1 VKRSAGKGKASRRA
15 KRGSPR
21 IGPPHAATWLAL
33 GLALLSALG
42 HTASWWWLGAVLREL
57 SIWLGGV
64 ALAVGLVQALRR
76 HWPSAAIAGAAA
88 ASALAPLAPYVLGER
103 PTPVHGPT
111 VHVHHYHLGRS
122 APRRDLLQALLGALQ
137 RRRDVDLLS
146 FTADGPGVLT
156 SLAAPAGFR
165 KLAARGEGE
174 RVLFVR
180 GLAAGSGPSTVRVGS
195 CSLALEQVS
204 LPSLFD
210 LPRQKTRA
218 ERLAALPRTP
228 SHQPSVWFG
237 HLGSSPA
244 AVDVQPVARAQDMR
258 DARVRHAL
266 LGTFPALFGP
276 LGLSLDPVL
285 VHGWIAVRALET
297 LPAELGAPYRGVHAE
312 LELTEPRCARPTRS

>member
-1 VKRSAGKGKASRRA
+1 VKRSAGKGRAARRG
-15 KRGSPR
+15 KRGAAR
-21 IGPPHAATWLAL
+21 FGPPHAATWLAL

-57 SIWLGGV
+57 SLWLGGV
-64 ALAVGLVQALRR
+64 ALAVGLVQTLRR
-76 HWPSAAIAGAAA
+76 HWPSALIAGAAA
-88 ASALAPLAPYVLGER
+88 ASALAPLAQYVLSDR

-111 VHVHHYHLGRS
+111 VHVHHYHLGHS
-122 APRRDLLQALLGALQ
+122 VPRRDLLQALY
-137 RRRDVDLLS
+137 RRRDVELLS
-146 FTADGPGVLT
+146 FTADGAVALK
-156 SLAAPAGFR
+156 SLATPAGFR
-165 KLAARGEGE
+165 KLSARGEGE

-180 GLAAGSGPSTVRVGS
+180 GLAGGSGPSTVRVGS
-195 CSLALEQVS
+195 CSLAIEQVS

-210 LPRQKTRA
+210 LPRQKMRA

-228 SHQPSVWFG
+228 SHQPSVWLG

-276 LGLSLDPVL
+276 VGLSLDPVL
-285 VHGWIAVRALET
+285 VHGWIAVRTLEA